1 MPHYTGFTPACAGR
15 MSTRP
20 DRQRHVWV
28 HPRMCG
34 ADLPTAR
41 ISVFTEGSPPH
52 VRGGWRMHATLFL
65 GFRFTPACAG
75 RIFSWQFGAVGAGV
89 HPRMCGADVTDSFTV
104 TLESGSP
111 PHVRGGFFEY
121 PAGVFH
127 DGFTPACAGR
137 IFL

>member
-1 MPHYTGFTPACAGR
+1 MQRFFWDLGSPPHVRGGFFPNCTEIFGAGFTPACAGR
-15 MSTRP
+15 
-20 DRQRHVWV
+20 
-28 HPRMCG
+28 
-34 ADLPTAR
+34 
-41 ISVFTEGSPPH
+41 IS
-52 VRGGWRMHATLFL
+52 L
-65 GFRFTPACAG
+65 G
-75 RIFSWQFGAVGAGV
+75 QFGAVGAGV